1 MSWCGSSERA
11 AVSIAGK
18 YQLETLVVLLQAQ
31 HGVGW
36 RENLQETMDVTTKYR
51 VFLVKGGLGTLG
63 TIQMSSSL
71 AKPT

>member
-11 AVSIAGK
+11 AVSIAGT